1 MNKVVFIINQLNRG
15 GAAKMIKYVSNLA
28 VGVFNQVY
36 IVDLFDETYKG
47 DDVDSRI
54 HIIGLGFGKKNR
66 LKRRLF
72 LIPKLHFCIKRL
84 KPDYVISFIG
94 HVNFMSR
101 LATLSMK
108 NIVFISAER
117 GDPYCESDLWKK
129 RLEWTYSKSDYNYF
143 QLDKARDFFSSRVR
157 QKSFVIPN
165 PVILNG
171 KVEPYEGEREKN
183 IVGVGRFSPEKCF
196 DDLINAFA
204 IVHEAYPEYHLVL
217 YGDGVLRDSYK
228 AIIDNLGLQ
237 DYVSMPGYIK
247 DVPNT
252 LKSKG
257 IFVLSSLYE
266 GIPNAL
272 IEAMAVGL
280 PCVSTDCTP
289 GGPAFLFDNE
299 ERGILVPVHDIK
311 AMANAIIK
319 LIEDKALSKVISTNA
334 VKIKDE
340 FTEIKIS
347 KMWTDSFR
355 YIMTCKK

>member
-1 MNKVVFIINQLNRG
+1 MNKIVFVINQLNRG

-28 VGVFNQVY
+28 VGVFDHVY
-36 IVDLFDETYKG
+36 IIDLFDETYKG
-47 DDVDSRI
+47 DDVDPRI
-54 HIIGLGFGKKNR
+54 NIIGLGFGTKCR

-72 LIPKLHFCIKRL
+72 LIPKLHCCIKSI
-84 KPDYVISFIG
+84 KPNYVLSFIG

-101 LATLSMK
+101 LATLNMK

-117 GDPYCESDLWKK
+117 GDPYCETDLWKK
-129 RLEWTYSKSDYNYF
+129 RLEWTYSKSNYNYF

-171 KVEPYEGEREKN
+171 QIEPHEGERENN
-183 IVGVGRFSPEKCF
+183 IVAVGRFAPEKCF

-204 IVHEAYPEYHLVL
+204 IVHESYPEYRLVL
-217 YGDGVLRDSYK
+217 YGDGALRNSYK

-237 DYVSMPGYIK
+237 DYVSMPGYIT
-247 DVPNT
+247 DVPNVI
-252 LKSKG
+252 KSKG
-257 IFVLSSLYE
+257 IFVLSSLHE

-272 IEAMAVGL
+272 IEAMSVGL

-319 LIEDKALSKVISTNA
+319 LIEDKSLSKALSTNA
-334 VKIKDE
+334 AKIKDE
-340 FTEIKIS
+340 FSVEKIS
-347 KMWTDSFR
+347 KMWTDSFK
-355 YIMTCKK
+355 YIMKNKE